1 MRKHK
6 LSDIFLIVSFVI
18 LCMGLPA
25 AGAVIH
31 RINGYE
37 TNDENRRL
45 SEFPKINSVKDIEE
59 FPSSFSNWY
68 SDHMFLKPSL
78 VKAKNEAD
86 IMLFSELSSDD
97 VVLGKNKN
105 WLFYRSNDGQPLETY
120 KRTNLF
126 SEEELE
132 AVVDNLINLKNDVE
146 DCGIKFVLMIAPDK
160 EQVYG
165 DELMPDRIKV
175 ADNKGITNQLLD
187 ALKNADPDFTVV
199 YPLEALKAG
208 RTEQQLY
215 YETDTHWNMPGAE
228 IACSELFNVILKDSI
243 GSESNQLK
251 ALDDI
256 NTFAEENVIHRNT
269 YTSEKSKLGDLQKLV
284 KLGDKYNSTEFKP
297 VADFERRLIS
307 EEKDNN
313 NGEVIWEHYNSLS
326 ESSVPIKVYVT
337 GDSFRWH
344 LSPFIEQ
351 TAQDT
356 VITSRYYFDTDD
368 LLNEE
373 PDVFVYETA
382 ERYIHD
388 LGMIPG
394 YNTAALVNN

>member
-1 MRKHK
+1 
-6 LSDIFLIVSFVI
+6 
-18 LCMGLPA
+18 
-25 AGAVIH
+25 
-31 RINGYE
+31 
-37 TNDENRRL
+37 
-45 SEFPKINSVKDIEE
+45 
-59 FPSSFSNWY
+59 
-68 SDHMFLKPSL
+68 
-78 VKAKNEAD
+78 
-86 IMLFSELSSDD
+86 
-97 VVLGKNKN
+97 
-105 WLFYRSNDGQPLETY
+105 
-120 KRTNLF
+120 
-126 SEEELE
+126 
-132 AVVDNLINLKNDVE
+132 
-146 DCGIKFVLMIAPDK
+146 
-160 EQVYG
+160 
-165 DELMPDRIKV
+165 MPDRIKV

-297 VADFERRLIS
+297 VADFERKLIS